1 MNNTCSREDMDKV
14 LEFAEQE
21 PNKLYGAFKEYW
33 QTQQPSQNGNSL
45 SAEAIFRQ
53 AIAIE
58 ASEQYGYEDPGRLAG
73 KPTKKPGSR
82 YWMGIAA
89 VLILT
94 IGIAGY
100 FLNRRDAISPTAA
113 TNTDVAAPARS
124 RATVRLADGQTIS
137 LDSLMSGTL
146 AVQQDGKL
154 IKNANGQLVY
164 ETGTATD
171 HAPVYNTLDNPRGS
185 KVIDMILADGTHVWL
200 NAGSS
205 ITFPV
210 AFTGNDRKVQLRGEA
225 YLDVSHNAAKPFIVQ
240 TGDVTIQVLGTG
252 FNVDAYQGKEPVKVT
267 LLKGSVK
274 LSSKSANSLLKP
286 GQQASVKEQI
296 SITNNVD
303 LDDVLAWKHNK
314 FVFDNSSIQQI
325 MRQLEQWYDIEVVY
339 EGPPTREAFMGSIS
353 RNVNLSQ
360 ILSLLSETNAVHFEQ
375 KGKKVIVK
383 K

>member
-1 MNNTCSREDMDKV
+1 MNNTCSREDLDKI
-14 LEFAEQE
+14 LMLAEQE
-21 PNKLYGAFKEYW
+21 PEKLYHAFKEYW
-33 QTQQPSQNGNSL
+33 HTQQLPENSSSL
-45 SAEAIFRQ
+45 SAAAVFEQ
-53 AIAIE
+53 ATHIE
-58 ASEQYGYEDPGRLAG
+58 ETEGKQHSGKDADRMPGSYQKRI
-73 KPTKKPGSR
+73 SR
-82 YWMGIAA
+82 YWVGIAA

-94 IGIAGY
+94 IGIAAY
-100 FLNRRDAISPTAA
+100 FFNDGDTTPATA
-113 TNTDVAAPARS
+113 TITDVAAPGRS
-124 RATVRLADGQTIS
+124 KATVRLADGQTIS

-146 AVQQDGKL
+146 AVQGDGKL

-164 ETGTATD
+164 ETDAATAD

-240 TGDVTIQVLGTG
+240 TGDVTIRVLGTG
-252 FNVDAYQGKEPVKVT
+252 FNVDAYQGADPVKVT
-267 LLKGSVK
+267 LIKGSVK

-296 SITNNVD
+296 RISNNVD
-303 LDDVLAWKHNK
+303 LDDVLAWKNNK

-325 MRQLEQWYDIEVVY
+325 MRQLEQWYDVDVVY
-339 EGPPTREAFMGSIS
+339 EGAPTGEAFMGSIS

-360 ILSLLSETNAVHFEQ
+360 ILSLLSETHAVHFEQ
-375 KGKKVIVK
+375 KGKK
-383 K
+383 